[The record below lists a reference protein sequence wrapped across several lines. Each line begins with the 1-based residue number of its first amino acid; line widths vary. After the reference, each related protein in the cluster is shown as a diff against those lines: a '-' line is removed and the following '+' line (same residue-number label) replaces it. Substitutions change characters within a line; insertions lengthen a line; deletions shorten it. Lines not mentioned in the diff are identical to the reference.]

1 MARSSELL
9 TACHID
15 LIRYSFGEECR
26 YVYIHLDGECLDG
39 HLLDDE
45 WTEFYAEE
53 LRVGGLE
60 VNLTLSVISRV
71 TPGISLYPLSSLLA
85 RGLDIYRRVY
95 SRED

>member
-1 MARSSELL
+1 MRSAGIFTYMWTVNVWTDICLTMSGQSSVARSSELL

-45 WTEFYAEE
+45 
-53 LRVGGLE
+53 
-60 VNLTLSVISRV
+60 
-71 TPGISLYPLSSLLA
+71 
-85 RGLDIYRRVY
+85 
-95 SRED
+95 

>member
-26 YVYIHLDGECLDG
+26 YVYMHLDGECLDG

-71 TPGISLYPLSSLLA
+71 TPGISLHPLSSLLA
-85 RGLDIYRRVY
+85 ILRPY
-95 SRED
+95 